1 MPSSSGS
8 LSRRNS
14 SLITIKSK
22 NKGAAKK
29 TSCSATR
36 IITLL
41 VVIVATTQILFVL
54 KYDKQQKSNNN
65 NLPHHNQNT
74 AAGSDDRNAPQPHR
88 VHKRRKRR
96 TDISSASSSSA
107 APNHQIDYTMW
118 SKDES
123 YTRDCELHIKGNETW
138 GKSHAPYV
146 DKVAAKRIIQRMN
159 IQNLKIIPTL
169 AILDKTD
176 MEKGGYTLEYMMSLK
191 HPYIIKASHM
201 SGG

>member
-1 MPSSSGS
+1 MPSPGS
-8 LSRRNS
+8 LSRRNG

-41 VVIVATTQILFVL
+41 VVIVAISQILFVL
-54 KYDKQQKSNNN
+54 KYAKQQKSNNN

-96 TDISSASSSSA
+96 TDISSSSSSA

-138 GKSHAPYV
+138 GESHAPYV

-159 IQNLKIIPTL
+159 IQDLKIIPTL

-176 MEKGGYTLEYMMSLK
+176 MEKERYTLEYMMSLK
-191 HPYIIKASHM
+191 QPYIIKASHM